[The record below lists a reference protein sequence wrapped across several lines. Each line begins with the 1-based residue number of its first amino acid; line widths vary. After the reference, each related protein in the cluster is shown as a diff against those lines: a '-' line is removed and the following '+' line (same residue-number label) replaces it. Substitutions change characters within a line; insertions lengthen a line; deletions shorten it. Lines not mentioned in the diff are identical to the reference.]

1 MDGDREDDAEPSPV
15 LGITGNRLLSLR
27 LTGAGLGVSNDDLS
41 LVQSASCLQ
50 SNMYDVP
57 CICTKLWLRG
67 TR

>member
-41 LVQSASCLQ
+41 L
-50 SNMYDVP
+50 
-57 CICTKLWLRG
+57 G
-67 TR
+67 TISPMSSK